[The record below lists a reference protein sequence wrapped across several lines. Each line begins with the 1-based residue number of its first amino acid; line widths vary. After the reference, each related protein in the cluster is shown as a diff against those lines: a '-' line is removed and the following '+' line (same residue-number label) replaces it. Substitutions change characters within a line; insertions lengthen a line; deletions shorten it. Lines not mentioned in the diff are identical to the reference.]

1 MARPTSL
8 LIRGGRVLTMDEGL
22 GDLDPADVLVEDD
35 AIAAVGPGLQAPGAE
50 VLDATGMIVTPG
62 FVDTHRHVWQTQ
74 LRTVAADWTL
84 FDYFA
89 RMRSVYGSFYE
100 PEDAYLGNHVGALEA
115 LSAGITTL
123 VDHCHIINSPAHADQ
138 VIAGLRDAGIRGV
151 FCYGLFPNPT
161 QHPFAMT
168 LDPGWRRD
176 DARRVRREHFAAS
189 DGLLR
194 MGLAPSEVEA
204 MPIEAIR
211 GELELARELDALRIS
226 CHVAMGAY
234 DRGRRIVGQLGAD
247 GLLAED
253 VLLVHGSSLTDDE
266 LDAAARAGA
275 GISATPETELQMGM
289 GHPVTARALS
299 RGVPI
304 SLGIDIVSNYAGDMF
319 AQMRL
324 QLQAERG
331 AVHAGRTAPPRDVGL
346 RTRQVLELATR
357 GGARVAG
364 LGRLVG
370 SLTPGRQADVVL
382 TRTDGVHMVPAVD
395 PVAALVLYANAADVD
410 TVLVGGRVVKRGG
423 RLVGIDWPGLAA
435 RLTRSSDRVRA
446 GFATAPLAEIEAL
459 AASLML

>member
-1 MARPTSL
+1 MSRL
-8 LIRGGRVLTMDEGL
+8 LIRRGRVLTMDDRL
-22 GDLDPADVLVEDD
+22 GDLDPGDVLIDGGV
-35 AIAAVGPGLQAPGAE
+35 IAAVAPHIDAPDAE
-50 VLDATGMIVTPG
+50 ILDATGMIVTPG

-74 LRTVAADWTL
+74 LRTVAADWSL

-89 RMRSVYGSFYE
+89 RMRSIYASFYE
-100 PEDAYLGNHVGALEA
+100 AEDAWLGNHVGALEA
-115 LSAGITTL
+115 LAAGITTL
-123 VDHCHIINSPAHADQ
+123 VDHCHIINSPAHADRA
-138 VIAGLRDAGIRGV
+138 VAGLRDAGIRGV

-161 QHPFAMT
+161 QHPFAMS

-176 DARRVRREHFAAS
+176 DLRRVRREHFGDG

-194 MGLAPSEVEA
+194 LGLAPSEVEA

-211 GELELARELDALRIS
+211 GELELAREVGAARIS

-234 DRGRRIVGQLGAD
+234 DRGRGIVGQLAND
-247 GLLAED
+247 GLLGAD

-266 LDAAARAGA
+266 LDAVARAGA

-289 GHPVTARALS
+289 GHPVTARALA
-299 RGVPI
+299 RGVPT
-304 SLGIDIVSNYAGDMF
+304 SLGIDVVSNYAGDMF

-331 AVHAGRTAPPRDVGL
+331 REHARRTEPPREVGL

-364 LGRLVG
+364 LDALVG
-370 SLTPGRQADVVL
+370 SLTPGKQADVVL
-382 TRTDGVHMVPAVD
+382 TRADGVHMVPATD
-395 PVAALVLYANAADVD
+395 PVAALVLYANAGDVD

-423 RLVGIDWPGLAA
+423 RLVDVDWPRLAE
-435 RLTRSSDRVRA
+435 RLIRSSERVRA
-446 GFATAPLAEIEAL
+446 GFATAPVAEIESL

>member
-1 MARPTSL
+1 MAL
-8 LIRGGRVLTMDEGL
+8 LIRNGRVLTMDDRL
-22 GDLDPADVLVEDD
+22 GDLDPADVLVEDG
-35 AIAAVGPGLQAPGAE
+35 AIAAVGPRLDAPGAE
-50 VLDATGMIVTPG
+50 VLDASGMIVTPG

-74 LRTVAADWTL
+74 LRTAAADWSL

-100 PEDAYLGNHVGALEA
+100 AEDAYLGNHVGALEA
-115 LSAGITTL
+115 LSAGITTI
-123 VDHCHIINSPAHADQ
+123 VDHCHIINSPAHADRA
-138 VIAGLRDAGIRGV
+138 IAGLRDAGIRGV
-151 FCYGLFPNPT
+151 FCYGFFPNPT

-176 DARRVRREHFAAS
+176 DARRVRREHFADPA
-189 DGLLR
+189 GTLR
-194 MGLAPSEVEA
+194 LGVAPSEVEA
-204 MPIEAIR
+204 MPIETIR
-211 GELELARELDALRIS
+211 GEIELARELGALRIS

-234 DRGRRIVGQLGAD
+234 DRGRRIVAQLAGD

-253 VLLVHGSSLTDDE
+253 VLLVHGSSLTDEE
-266 LDAAARAGA
+266 LDAVARAGA

-289 GHPVTARALS
+289 GHPVTARALA
-299 RGVPI
+299 RGVPT

-331 AVHAGRTAPPRDVGL
+331 RVHGGRTAPPREVGL
-346 RTRQVLELATR
+346 RTRRVLELATR
-357 GGARVAG
+357 DGARVAG
-364 LGRLVG
+364 LGDVAG

-382 TRTDGVHMVPAVD
+382 TRADGVHMVPAVD

-423 RLVGIDWPGLAA
+423 RLVGVDWPGLAE
-435 RLTRSSDRVRA
+435 RLVRSSERVRA
-446 GFATAPLAEIEAL
+446 GFATVPLAEIESL

>member
-1 MARPTSL
+1 MARL
-8 LIRGGRVLTMDEGL
+8 LIRRGRVLTMDDRL
-22 GDLDPADVLVEDD
+22 GDLDPGDVLIDGG
-35 AIAAVGPGLQAPGAE
+35 AIAAVAPHIDAPDAE
-50 VLDATGMIVTPG
+50 LLDATGMIVTPG

-74 LRTVAADWTL
+74 LRTVAADWSL

-89 RMRSVYGSFYE
+89 RMRSIYASFYE
-100 PEDAYLGNHVGALEA
+100 AEDAWLGNHVGALEA
-115 LSAGITTL
+115 LAAGITTL
-123 VDHCHIINSPAHADQ
+123 VDHCHIINSPAHADRA
-138 VIAGLRDAGIRGV
+138 VAGLRDAGIRGV

-161 QHPFAMT
+161 QHPFAMS

-176 DARRVRREHFAAS
+176 DLRRVRREHFGDE

-194 MGLAPSEVEA
+194 LGLAPSEVEA

-211 GELELARELDALRIS
+211 GQLELAREVGAARIS

-234 DRGRRIVGQLGAD
+234 DRGRGIVGQLASD
-247 GLLAED
+247 GLLAAD

-266 LDAAARAGA
+266 LDAVARAGA

-289 GHPVTARALS
+289 GHPVTARALA
-299 RGVPI
+299 RDVPT

-331 AVHAGRTAPPRDVGL
+331 REHARRTEPPREVGL

-364 LGRLVG
+364 VDALVG
-370 SLTPGRQADVVL
+370 SLTPGKQADVVL
-382 TRTDGVHMVPAVD
+382 TRADGVHMVPATD
-395 PVAALVLYANAADVD
+395 PVAALVLYANAGDVD

-423 RLVGIDWPGLAA
+423 RLVDVDWPRLAE
-435 RLTRSSDRVRA
+435 RLIRSSERVRA
-446 GFATAPLAEIEAL
+446 GFATAPVAEIESL

>member
-1 MARPTSL
+1 MAHPSRL
-8 LIRGGRVLTMDEGL
+8 LIRGGRVLTMDDRL
-22 GDLDPADVLVEDD
+22 GDLDPADVLIEDG
-35 AIAAVGPGLQAPGAE
+35 AIAAVAPDLTAPGAE
-50 VLDATGMIVTPG
+50 VLDAAGMIVTPG

-74 LRTVAADWTL
+74 LRTVAADWSL

-89 RMRSVYGSFYE
+89 HMRSIYGSFYE
-100 PEDAYLGNHVGALEA
+100 AEDAYLGNHVGALEA

-123 VDHCHIINSPAHADQ
+123 VDHCHIINSPAHADAA
-138 VIAGLRDAGIRGV
+138 VAGLRDAGIRGV
-151 FCYGLFPNPT
+151 FCYGLYPNPT

-176 DARRVRREHFAAS
+176 DARRVRREHFADA

-194 MGLAPSEVEA
+194 LGLAPSEVEA
-204 MPIEAIR
+204 MPLETIRHEIEL
-211 GELELARELDALRIS
+211 GRELGALRIS

-234 DRGRRIVGQLGAD
+234 DRGRRIVGQLASD
-247 GLLAED
+247 GLLAAD
-253 VLLVHGSSLTDDE
+253 VLLVHGASLTDDE
-266 LDAAARAGA
+266 LDAVARAGV

-289 GHPVTARALS
+289 GHPVTARALA
-299 RGVPI
+299 RGVST

-331 AVHAGRTAPPRDVGL
+331 LQHAGRTAAPREVGFH
-346 RTRQVLELATR
+346 TRQVLELATR
-357 GGARVAG
+357 GGSRVAG
-364 LGRLVG
+364 LDRVVG
-370 SLTPGRQADVVL
+370 SLTPGKQGDVVL

-423 RLVGIDWPGLAA
+423 RLVDVDWPRLAE
-435 RLTRSSDRVRA
+435 RLIRSSERVRA
-446 GFATAPLAEIEAL
+446 GYATAPIAEIESL